1 MRKKSNAEYAREWR
15 KKNAEKYRE
24 ANRERNRRRR
34 ANSPEVREQ
43 DRLRQAEYYK
53 KNPDKCREAR
63 KRWYK
68 KNRDKI
74 LEQKR
79 SPEHQAYQRE
89 YVKRI
94 RATNARFKI
103 GCNLRCRIGAATRAR
118 RVKPS
123 ASTIQL
129 LGCSIDQFRAQLE
142 SQFTDG
148 MTWEE
153 FMAGRIHIDHIRP
166 CASFDLTKESE
177 QKKCFHHSNLQPLWA
192 EDNHRKH
199 AKWEPQKAA

>member
-1 MRKKSNAEYAREWR
+1 MKKKSIAEYSREWR
-15 KKNAEKYRE
+15 QKNAEKYRE
-24 ANRERNRRRR
+24 ANRERMRQKRAKSEELRQWERIRQAKYYKENRERCKENRRR
-34 ANSPEVREQ
+34 
-43 DRLRQAEYYK
+43 
-53 KNPDKCREAR
+53 
-63 KRWYK
+63 WYQ
-68 KNRDKI
+68 KNRDQI
-74 LEQKR
+74 LEKRR
-79 SPEHQAYQRE
+79 SPEARAWQSSYA
-89 YVKRI
+89 KKL
-94 RATNARFKI
+94 RATNLQYKMA
-103 GCNLRCRIGAATRAR
+103 CNLRTRLNGAIRAR
-118 RVKPS
+118 RAKPS
-123 ASTIQL
+123 ASAIDL
-129 LGCSIDQFRAQLE
+129 LGCSIRQFRAQLE